1 MGKIKDQTQDFLVD
15 LFDQF
20 LDKRLD
26 VVRKNDRI
34 TTGKVIGDMPDMM
47 SRELYFEDIEFAH
60 HPTESKASFELEAK
74 TFIDYRYVKRN
85 AKCEYQI
92 EPSCNHLYVE
102 SIKGIFEQT
111 YKGGIKVSCEIAVQG
126 VLSKHEANK
135 HRPGVLAV
143 DNLRE

>member
-1 MGKIKDQTQDFLVD
+1 MGKIKDQTQEFLTD

-26 VVRKNDRI
+26 VIRKNDRV
-34 TTGKVIGDMPDMM
+34 TTGKVIDDIPDMM

-92 EPSCNHLYVE
+92 EPSCNHIFVE

-111 YKGGIKVSCEIAVQG
+111 FKGGIKVSCEIAVHG
-126 VLSKHEANK
+126 VLSRHEASK
-135 HRPGVLAV
+135 
-143 DNLRE
+143 